1 MLLTAFRNCER
12 VALQGCYTFS
22 DYLFCL
28 VYTAPWNL
36 KHPSKTP
43 FRSTFIKTDLLPI
56 SEKIL
61 SYSFFANQRLLIMNS
76 SIIST
81 DYELSTNK
89 SLANITFTDNDIG
102 KIIRDLD
109 RNKAYVHDMMST
121 CMLKICGDFVYKPLG
136 LIFRACLDHEMFP
149 QNWKKVNVLLI
160 HIKK

>member
-1 MLLTAFRNCER
+1 
-12 VALQGCYTFS
+12 
-22 DYLFCL
+22 
-28 VYTAPWNL
+28 
-36 KHPSKTP
+36 
-43 FRSTFIKTDLLPI
+43 
-56 SEKIL
+56 
-61 SYSFFANQRLLIMNS
+61 MNS

-102 KIIRDLD
+102 KIIRELE

-160 HIKK
+160 HIKNEKQLIKNYIPISFFNILENKMFFFFLY